1 MKVNEKN
8 IDRLL
13 YQRFSSGES
22 NRSHNTVLFFHRHLQ
37 KHARQ
42 SEINIKNMHSSST
55 PQKQRKR
62 RRGADAPEE
71 GGSNGSLSVSVDEVN
86 FENARRTRR
95 RGVNNAD
102 NRLIMKPESSNG
114 KNVGRSYS
122 DNDVDPE
129 QRSPQPQSDRR
140 SMTYGAVSTDR
151 RYPSSVSQV
160 SLNLIHNG
168 MRSKSIANE
177 TQTSVRKSAP
187 LVRDAVSREICDRAS
202 SSNEEDDYRCYISAT
217 DSGHNNKKG
226 WLKIIAVVYIVANA
240 IALIALSSVLYTLDF
255 NHKLNVLEKSSMH
268 YTDINNAIQKYTN
281 LLEESERSAR
291 TLQTKL
297 NQSQQLNAQLK
308 GAMAQLELEHTS
320 QIEEYKSIFNQHDD
334 DLNEAL
340 SRIKVLRGNKDDK
353 MSALDM
359 AWLRM
364 DELLEENN
372 ELSHHLNEAKK
383 QQLFVARDR
392 ELINTVESLTQQ
404 LKSVSEE
411 KDELNASN
419 DDLNTLLVLL
429 NQEYELLEYNH
440 HEMVR
445 LLSPILPYVQ
455 SLQYTSEKQHSIIL
469 ELTSIVHSLHSS
481 LELSQSDAQIQST
494 ESQYAVDAI
503 ATAAGEL
510 VLQQTANY
518 DMERALYMEKME
530 QKLTRMEDEAL
541 GAVQVS
547 KLT

>member
-1 MKVNEKN
+1 VNEKD

-22 NRSHNTVLFFHRHLQ
+22 NRPHNTVLFFHLHLQ

-42 SEINIKNMHSSST
+42 SEINMKNMHSSST

-62 RRGADAPEE
+62 RRGADSPEE
-71 GGSNGSLSVSVDEVN
+71 GSNGSLSISVDEVN

-102 NRLIMKPESSNG
+102 DRLIMKPESSNG
-114 KNVGRSYS
+114 KNVDRSYSDNVGGHS

-140 SMTYGAVSTDR
+140 SMTYGAGST
-151 RYPSSVSQV
+151 VKQV
-160 SLNLIHNG
+160 SLNLIQNG
-168 MRSKSIANE
+168 MRSKSIAKE
-177 TQTSVRKSAP
+177 TQTSVRKSSP

-268 YTDINNAIQKYTN
+268 YKDINNAIEKYTY

-291 TLQTKL
+291 NLQTKL

-308 GAMAQLELEHTS
+308 GAMAQLESEHTS

-372 ELSHHLNEAKK
+372 ELSHHLNEANK

-440 HEMVR
+440 HDMVR
-445 LLSPILPYVQ
+445 LLFPVLPYVQ

-510 VLQQTANY
+510 VLQQTAKY

>member
-1 MKVNEKN
+1 
-8 IDRLL
+8 
-13 YQRFSSGES
+13 
-22 NRSHNTVLFFHRHLQ
+22 
-37 KHARQ
+37 
-42 SEINIKNMHSSST
+42 
-55 PQKQRKR
+55 
-62 RRGADAPEE
+62 
-71 GGSNGSLSVSVDEVN
+71 
-86 FENARRTRR
+86 
-95 RGVNNAD
+95 
-102 NRLIMKPESSNG
+102 
-114 KNVGRSYS
+114 
-122 DNDVDPE
+122 
-129 QRSPQPQSDRR
+129 
-140 SMTYGAVSTDR
+140 
-151 RYPSSVSQV
+151 
-160 SLNLIHNG
+160 
-168 MRSKSIANE
+168 
-177 TQTSVRKSAP
+177 
-187 LVRDAVSREICDRAS
+187 
-202 SSNEEDDYRCYISAT
+202 
-217 DSGHNNKKG
+217 
-226 WLKIIAVVYIVANA
+226 
-240 IALIALSSVLYTLDF
+240 
-255 NHKLNVLEKSSMH
+255 MH

-440 HEMVR
+440 QEMVR
-445 LLSPILPYVQ
+445 LLFPVLPYVQ